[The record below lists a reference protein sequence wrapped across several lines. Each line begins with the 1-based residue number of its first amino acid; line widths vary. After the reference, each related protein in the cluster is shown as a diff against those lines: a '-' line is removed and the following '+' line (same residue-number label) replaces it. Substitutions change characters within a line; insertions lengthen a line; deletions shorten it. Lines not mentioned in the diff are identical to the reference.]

1 MTETKSQETSQ
12 TFSHLRGLQRPF
24 YLEANGSNQNNKCF
38 DVRVLISTLHSSQPS
53 GWSWSRACARKPQ
66 ALIPAGLPTNPR
78 PIKEKPMATRLVSPF
93 VVLSL
98 IVLFVVATPSL
109 AATAGKPAAQPT
121 VVAQGPVDASPDS
134 SLLRAATPE
143 VSDPQQLNSASS
155 QSTLPQ
161 SAQSPSAN
169 LLTNPGFE
177 NGSYS
182 SSATPPGW
190 TGDAWNSAS
199 AKFTWDNIQ
208 AHSGNKSVK
217 IELTIANDARWIQTA
232 IVQPNTQY
240 LLSGWIKTMNV
251 ANTAESVDAG
261 ANLSI
266 IGGYI
271 RSAGIFG
278 TTGWRYASLVFNSG
292 SNTQVTVA
300 ARLGMYSG
308 TTTGTAWFDD
318 LRLEP
323 LNLVVVSNLLQNPG
337 FESGN
342 LQPSSW
348 TTDALTSSSILTWT
362 GDQFHEG
369 SKSVRV
375 FSSSPNDARWI
386 QTAAVSPHTDYVLTG
401 WIKTANVGHSPES
414 NDIGAN
420 LSILG
425 QETPP
430 PDLKGTNE
438 CPLSSSLQ
446 LRSVLLYNSGSTPW
460 FLQRH

>member
-1 MTETKSQETSQ
+1 
-12 TFSHLRGLQRPF
+12 
-24 YLEANGSNQNNKCF
+24 
-38 DVRVLISTLHSSQPS
+38 
-53 GWSWSRACARKPQ
+53 
-66 ALIPAGLPTNPR
+66 
-78 PIKEKPMATRLVSPF
+78 
-93 VVLSL
+93 
-98 IVLFVVATPSL
+98 
-109 AATAGKPAAQPT
+109 
-121 VVAQGPVDASPDS
+121 
-134 SLLRAATPE
+134 
-143 VSDPQQLNSASS
+143 
-155 QSTLPQ
+155 
-161 SAQSPSAN
+161 
-169 LLTNPGFE
+169 
-177 NGSYS
+177 
-182 SSATPPGW
+182 
-190 TGDAWNSAS
+190 
-199 AKFTWDNIQ
+199 
-208 AHSGNKSVK
+208 
-217 IELTIANDARWIQTA
+217 
-232 IVQPNTQY
+232 
-240 LLSGWIKTMNV
+240 MNV

-266 IGGYI
+266 IGGYT

-438 CPLSSSLQ
+438 WTRLALLFNSGLSSSTTVAARLGFYSGINTGTAWFDDMWLIEGQ
-446 LRSVLLYNSGSTPW
+446 RYTWKMLVLIYRNIDVDFQRYGVPQHLTASMTESDVQKARVAVARLPTTTNEWSGGLAQVQQTVIEIDRPITSLSGLGSEYYWPSSNDTRQELDTYAPAGAYDSVVVIWIHDKDGLAIDSYGWGLTLDPGGSGANGAGYTTVNIPDNHGDWPGTYPDDLCS
-460 FLQRH
+460 